1 MSIFRATLQQKYSTS
16 PKIFYSRQSAFISF
30 QYLTTTRRSFEIFI
44 FISSCVRMTQ
54 VRSIWAAYKIGFKT
68 GCNTKVLKIVNIL
81 FMHDDLYFRELNAV
95 FPFLL
100 LSGYCVNF
108 IVKYPLKIYKTV
120 LCAQKICI
128 LVCKKF
134 FSKGK
139 MLKFLG
145 DYWIKLIW
153 LWSVPTD

>member
-1 MSIFRATLQQKYSTS
+1 MPNSNKNIPQKTKC
-16 PKIFYSRQSAFISF
+16 PHFITIPQHNQKIFCNFH
-30 QYLTTTRRSFEIFI
+30 

-68 GCNTKVLKIVNIL
+68 GCNMKVLKIVNIL

-120 LCAQKICI
+120 LCAQKICV
-128 LVCKKF
+128 LVCKKIF
-134 FSKGK
+134 ERENVEIFR
-139 MLKFLG
+139 
-145 DYWIKLIW
+145 W
-153 LWSVPTD
+153 LLD